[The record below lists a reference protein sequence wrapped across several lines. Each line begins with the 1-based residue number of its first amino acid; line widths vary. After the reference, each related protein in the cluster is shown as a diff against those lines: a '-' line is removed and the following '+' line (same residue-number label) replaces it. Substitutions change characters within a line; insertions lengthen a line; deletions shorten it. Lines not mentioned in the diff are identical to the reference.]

1 MEFAGRAGVFRK
13 VGQVPGASQ
22 RAAGRRSSYY
32 LAGCALQP
40 GSSSR
45 RVNTSMKTTRK
56 PKVPLNQA
64 TRNRLLDE
72 AVDDYAIHTLDSAGR
87 IASWSAGAARLFGH
101 DASEILGRD
110 YACFHTRKDRDAG
123 VPQQAL
129 RQADAEG
136 RFETEGWRVRSNGKR
151 FWAQVVIDAIRDSQ
165 GQLLGFAQ
173 LIHDLSKGRA
183 AKEALRRSQEQF
195 RLLVQSVTDYA
206 IYMLDHRGRI
216 TNWNLGAQRIKGY
229 LPEEVI
235 GRHFSCFYTPEDR
248 EAGEPARGLAAAERE
263 GRFEKEGWRVRK
275 DGSRFW
281 ANVVIDPIRDSDGR
295 LIGFA
300 KVTRDITHRIEAER
314 ELERA
319 RQELFQAQK
328 MESLGHLT
336 GGVAHDFNNLLTVI
350 IGSLGLLKKRLPGDQ
365 RTADLLQNALEA
377 AQRGAN
383 LTQRML
389 SFARK
394 QRLDPQPCAIPDL
407 LRGMTDLLIHSLGP
421 SVSIETRFPLDLDLG
436 LTDANQLE
444 LSIINLATNARDA
457 MPNGGRIV
465 FSASNQRVPADN
477 PHRLAPGNYICLS
490 ISDTGSG
497 MDEET
502 LRRAV
507 EPFYT
512 TKGIGRGTGLGLSIV
527 DGLAEQLGGR
537 LTLES
542 QPGVGTT
549 ANIWIPAVPRTPES
563 ARTGN
568 GATPQAPSESE
579 RVRLSCRVLVVD
591 DDPLVLN
598 NTAAM
603 LEDLGCSVLKADSGS
618 LALEILTATPE
629 LDILLTDQAMPR
641 MNGSQLVERVMA
653 QGRPLKMALATGF
666 AEKIEGAAAQ
676 LPKLA
681 KPFGQEELYL
691 FLTGTLKAG

>member
-1 MEFAGRAGVFRK
+1 
-13 VGQVPGASQ
+13 
-22 RAAGRRSSYY
+22 
-32 LAGCALQP
+32 
-40 GSSSR
+40 
-45 RVNTSMKTTRK
+45 MKTTRK

-173 LIHDLSKGRA
+173 LIHDLSEGRA
-183 AKEALRRSQEQF
+183 AGGAAAQPGAVPPAGAERYRLRHLHARPPRADHQLEPRRPADQGLPAGRGDRPAL
-195 RLLVQSVTDYA
+195 LL
-206 IYMLDHRGRI
+206 LLH
-216 TNWNLGAQRIKGY
+216 
-229 LPEEVI
+229 
-235 GRHFSCFYTPEDR
+235 PEDR

-421 SVSIETRFPLDLDLG
+421 SVSIETRFPWIS
-436 LTDANQLE
+436 T
-444 LSIINLATNARDA
+444 
-457 MPNGGRIV
+457 
-465 FSASNQRVPADN
+465 SA
-477 PHRLAPGNYICLS
+477 
-490 ISDTGSG
+490 
-497 MDEET
+497 
-502 LRRAV
+502 
-507 EPFYT
+507 
-512 TKGIGRGTGLGLSIV
+512 
-527 DGLAEQLGGR
+527 
-537 LTLES
+537 
-542 QPGVGTT
+542 
-549 ANIWIPAVPRTPES
+549 
-563 ARTGN
+563 
-568 GATPQAPSESE
+568 
-579 RVRLSCRVLVVD
+579 
-591 DDPLVLN
+591 
-598 NTAAM
+598 
-603 LEDLGCSVLKADSGS
+603 
-618 LALEILTATPE
+618 
-629 LDILLTDQAMPR
+629 
-641 MNGSQLVERVMA
+641 
-653 QGRPLKMALATGF
+653 
-666 AEKIEGAAAQ
+666 
-676 LPKLA
+676 
-681 KPFGQEELYL
+681 
-691 FLTGTLKAG
+691 

>member
-173 LIHDLSKGRA
+173 LIHERA

-512 TKGIGRGTGLGLSIV
+512 TKGVGRGTGLGLSIV

-641 MNGSQLVERVMA
+641 MNGSQLVEQVMA

>member
-136 RFETEGWRVRSNGKR
+136 RFETEGWRVRSNGK
-151 FWAQVVIDAIRDSQ
+151 
-165 GQLLGFAQ
+165 
-173 LIHDLSKGRA
+173 
-183 AKEALRRSQEQF
+183 
-195 RLLVQSVTDYA
+195 
-206 IYMLDHRGRI
+206 
-216 TNWNLGAQRIKGY
+216 
-229 LPEEVI
+229 
-235 GRHFSCFYTPEDR
+235 
-248 EAGEPARGLAAAERE
+248 
-263 GRFEKEGWRVRK
+263 
-275 DGSRFW
+275 RFW

-465 FSASNQRVPADN
+465 FSGSNQRVPADN

>member
-1 MEFAGRAGVFRK
+1 
-13 VGQVPGASQ
+13 
-22 RAAGRRSSYY
+22 
-32 LAGCALQP
+32 
-40 GSSSR
+40 
-45 RVNTSMKTTRK
+45 MKTTRK

-72 AVDDYAIHTLDSAGR
+72 AVDDYAIHTLDNAGR

-173 LIHDLSKGRA
+173 LIHDLSEGRA

-512 TKGIGRGTGLGLSIV
+512 TKGVGRGTGLGLSIV

-676 LPKLA
+676 LPKLV

>member
-1 MEFAGRAGVFRK
+1 
-13 VGQVPGASQ
+13 
-22 RAAGRRSSYY
+22 
-32 LAGCALQP
+32 
-40 GSSSR
+40 
-45 RVNTSMKTTRK
+45 MKTTRK

-72 AVDDYAIHTLDSAGR
+72 AVDDYAIHTLDSAGH

-173 LIHDLSKGRA
+173 LIHDLSEGRA

-507 EPFYT
+507 EPFY
-512 TKGIGRGTGLGLSIV
+512 KIGRAHV
-527 DGLAEQLGGR
+527 
-537 LTLES
+537 
-542 QPGVGTT
+542 
-549 ANIWIPAVPRTPES
+549 
-563 ARTGN
+563 
-568 GATPQAPSESE
+568 
-579 RVRLSCRVLVVD
+579 
-591 DDPLVLN
+591 
-598 NTAAM
+598 
-603 LEDLGCSVLKADSGS
+603 
-618 LALEILTATPE
+618 
-629 LDILLTDQAMPR
+629 
-641 MNGSQLVERVMA
+641 
-653 QGRPLKMALATGF
+653 
-666 AEKIEGAAAQ
+666 
-676 LPKLA
+676 
-681 KPFGQEELYL
+681 
-691 FLTGTLKAG
+691 

>member
-1 MEFAGRAGVFRK
+1 
-13 VGQVPGASQ
+13 
-22 RAAGRRSSYY
+22 
-32 LAGCALQP
+32 
-40 GSSSR
+40 
-45 RVNTSMKTTRK
+45 MKTTRK

-173 LIHDLSKGRA
+173 LIPDLSEGRA

-568 GATPQAPSESE
+568 GATPQPPSESE

>member
-1 MEFAGRAGVFRK
+1 
-13 VGQVPGASQ
+13 
-22 RAAGRRSSYY
+22 
-32 LAGCALQP
+32 
-40 GSSSR
+40 
-45 RVNTSMKTTRK
+45 MKTTRK

-173 LIHDLSKGRA
+173 LIHDLSEGSA

-465 FSASNQRVPADN
+465 FSGSNQRVPADN

>member
-1 MEFAGRAGVFRK
+1 
-13 VGQVPGASQ
+13 
-22 RAAGRRSSYY
+22 
-32 LAGCALQP
+32 
-40 GSSSR
+40 
-45 RVNTSMKTTRK
+45 MKTTRK

-173 LIHDLSKGRA
+173 LIHDLSEGPA

-568 GATPQAPSESE
+568 GATPQPPSESE

>member
-1 MEFAGRAGVFRK
+1 
-13 VGQVPGASQ
+13 
-22 RAAGRRSSYY
+22 
-32 LAGCALQP
+32 
-40 GSSSR
+40 
-45 RVNTSMKTTRK
+45 MKTTRK

-72 AVDDYAIHTLDSAGR
+72 AVDDYAIHTLDNAGR

-512 TKGIGRGTGLGLSIV
+512 TKGVGRGTGLGLSIV

-563 ARTGN
+563 VRTGN

>member
-1 MEFAGRAGVFRK
+1 
-13 VGQVPGASQ
+13 
-22 RAAGRRSSYY
+22 
-32 LAGCALQP
+32 
-40 GSSSR
+40 
-45 RVNTSMKTTRK
+45 MKTTRK

-173 LIHDLSKGRA
+173 LIHDLSEGRA

-497 MDEET
+497 MDEENPAPCGGT
-502 LRRAV
+502 LLHHQGNWAWHRAGPVDRRRPRRAARRPAHPG
-507 EPFYT
+507 EPA
-512 TKGIGRGTGLGLSIV
+512 GRRHHREHLDTRRP
-527 DGLAEQLGGR
+527 AN
-537 LTLES
+537 
-542 QPGVGTT
+542 PG
-549 ANIWIPAVPRTPES
+549 
-563 ARTGN
+563 
-568 GATPQAPSESE
+568 
-579 RVRLSCRVLVVD
+579 
-591 DDPLVLN
+591 
-598 NTAAM
+598 
-603 LEDLGCSVLKADSGS
+603 K
-618 LALEILTATPE
+618 
-629 LDILLTDQAMPR
+629 
-641 MNGSQLVERVMA
+641 
-653 QGRPLKMALATGF
+653 RPYGQWRDA
-666 AEKIEGAAAQ
+666 AAAQ
-676 LPKLA
+676 RKRAGALVLSSTGGGRRPAGVEQHRGDAGGPRLLGTQGRLRQPGPGDSHGDAGAGHPPDRPGDATDERQPVGGAGHGPGPAAEDGPGHRLRGKDRRRGGTVA
-681 KPFGQEELYL
+681 QAGQAVRPGRVVPVPDRHAEGRLSL
-691 FLTGTLKAG
+691 SAGTRRCRPGFAPRAR

>member
-1 MEFAGRAGVFRK
+1 
-13 VGQVPGASQ
+13 
-22 RAAGRRSSYY
+22 
-32 LAGCALQP
+32 
-40 GSSSR
+40 
-45 RVNTSMKTTRK
+45 MKTTRK

-173 LIHDLSKGRA
+173 LIPDLSEGRA

-465 FSASNQRVPADN
+465 FSGSNQRVPADN

>member
-101 DASEILGRD
+101 DASEILGCD

-173 LIHDLSKGRA
+173 LIHDLSEGRA

-465 FSASNQRVPADN
+465 FSASNQRGPADN

-502 LRRAV
+502 LR
-507 EPFYT
+507 
-512 TKGIGRGTGLGLSIV
+512 
-527 DGLAEQLGGR
+527 
-537 LTLES
+537 
-542 QPGVGTT
+542 
-549 ANIWIPAVPRTPES
+549 
-563 ARTGN
+563 
-568 GATPQAPSESE
+568 
-579 RVRLSCRVLVVD
+579 
-591 DDPLVLN
+591 
-598 NTAAM
+598 
-603 LEDLGCSVLKADSGS
+603 
-618 LALEILTATPE
+618 
-629 LDILLTDQAMPR
+629 
-641 MNGSQLVERVMA
+641 
-653 QGRPLKMALATGF
+653 
-666 AEKIEGAAAQ
+666 
-676 LPKLA
+676 
-681 KPFGQEELYL
+681 
-691 FLTGTLKAG
+691 

>member
-1 MEFAGRAGVFRK
+1 
-13 VGQVPGASQ
+13 
-22 RAAGRRSSYY
+22 
-32 LAGCALQP
+32 
-40 GSSSR
+40 
-45 RVNTSMKTTRK
+45 MKTTRK

-101 DASEILGRD
+101 DASEILGCD

-173 LIHDLSKGRA
+173 LIHDLSEGRA

-328 MESLGHLT
+328 MESLGT
-336 GGVAHDFNNLLTVI
+336 
-350 IGSLGLLKKRLPGDQ
+350 SP
-365 RTADLLQNALEA
+365 A
-377 AQRGAN
+377 AW
-383 LTQRML
+383 
-389 SFARK
+389 
-394 QRLDPQPCAIPDL
+394 P
-407 LRGMTDLLIHSLGP
+407 
-421 SVSIETRFPLDLDLG
+421 
-436 LTDANQLE
+436 
-444 LSIINLATNARDA
+444 
-457 MPNGGRIV
+457 
-465 FSASNQRVPADN
+465 
-477 PHRLAPGNYICLS
+477 
-490 ISDTGSG
+490 
-497 MDEET
+497 
-502 LRRAV
+502 
-507 EPFYT
+507 T
-512 TKGIGRGTGLGLSIV
+512 TS
-527 DGLAEQLGGR
+527 
-537 LTLES
+537 
-542 QPGVGTT
+542 TT
-549 ANIWIPAVPRTPES
+549 
-563 ARTGN
+563 
-568 GATPQAPSESE
+568 
-579 RVRLSCRVLVVD
+579 C
-591 DDPLVLN
+591 
-598 NTAAM
+598 
-603 LEDLGCSVLKADSGS
+603 
-618 LALEILTATPE
+618 
-629 LDILLTDQAMPR
+629 
-641 MNGSQLVERVMA
+641 
-653 QGRPLKMALATGF
+653 
-666 AEKIEGAAAQ
+666 
-676 LPKLA
+676 
-681 KPFGQEELYL
+681 
-691 FLTGTLKAG
+691 

>member
-1 MEFAGRAGVFRK
+1 
-13 VGQVPGASQ
+13 
-22 RAAGRRSSYY
+22 
-32 LAGCALQP
+32 
-40 GSSSR
+40 
-45 RVNTSMKTTRK
+45 MKTTRK